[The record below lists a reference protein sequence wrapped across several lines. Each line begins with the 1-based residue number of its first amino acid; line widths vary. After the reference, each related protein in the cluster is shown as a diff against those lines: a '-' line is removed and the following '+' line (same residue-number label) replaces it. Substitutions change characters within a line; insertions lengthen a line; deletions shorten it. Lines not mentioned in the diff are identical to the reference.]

1 MPVMY
6 NNYVTDAD
14 NMLLDLSNI
23 KFFLQKL
30 LKIILTYKK
39 SYMHST
45 SAFYWA
51 FRSIGIIIL
60 YHTMI

>member
-45 SAFYWA
+45 SAFY
-51 FRSIGIIIL
+51 
-60 YHTMI
+60 